1 MMRMAVRRV
10 LQIIPLL
17 FVISIISFALI
28 KLSPG
33 DPVKMFVTPN
43 MHPEDVERIRK
54 SLGLTFPVYIQ
65 YFRWLGQILHG
76 NLGYSLINSQPVL
89 GQIIQR
95 LPATVGLMGTSLAAT
110 LMFSIPLGLIAAK
123 YENTWIDHVLNMIS
137 YISISIPVFW
147 FGILLIDFFSV
158 KLNWLPSL
166 GMQTVGVNSFGDLVW
181 HAVLP
186 VTTLTFQ
193 GCGAYYRYVRSNTL
207 SEIRKSYV
215 EFGRA
220 KGLSIWKLLWYH
232 VLKNVMLPVI
242 TLLGMSLPTLISG
255 AYITESVFSWPGL
268 GSLSVNAIFSLDYPI
283 IMAMTLFSGL
293 LLIIGN
299 LLADITY
306 QIVDP
311 RIRK

>member
-1 MMRMAVRRV
+1 MSRMILRRM
-10 LQIIPLL
+10 LQIVPLL
-17 FVISIISFALI
+17 FVISVISFALV

-43 MHPEDVERIRK
+43 MHPEDVERIRR
-54 SLGLTFPVYIQ
+54 SLGLNLPIYEQ
-65 YFRWLGQILHG
+65 YFRWLGQIVHG
-76 NLGYSLINSQPVL
+76 NLGYSLQNSQPVL
-89 GQIIQR
+89 GQILQR
-95 LPATVGLMGTSLAAT
+95 LPATIGLMGTALAAT
-110 LMFSIPLGLIAAK
+110 LIIAIPLGLVAAK
-123 YENTWIDHVLNMIS
+123 YENTWIDRLLNMIS

-147 FGILLIDFFSV
+147 FGILLIEFFSV

-166 GMQTVGVNSFGDLVW
+166 GMQTIGENSFVDLAQ
-181 HAVLP
+181 HAILP

-215 EFGRA
+215 EFGHA
-220 KGLSIWKLLWYH
+220 KGLSIWKLLWSH
-232 VLKNVMLPVI
+232 ILKNVMLPVI

-268 GSLSVNAIFSLDYPI
+268 GLLSVDAIFSLDYPI

-293 LLIIGN
+293 MLILGN
-299 LLADITY
+299 LFADMTY
-306 QIVDP
+306 QFVDP

>member
-1 MMRMAVRRV
+1 MRMAVRRV

>member
-242 TLLGMSLPTLISG
+242 TLLGMSLPALISG

>member
-1 MMRMAVRRV
+1 MRMAVRRV

-242 TLLGMSLPTLISG
+242 TLLGMSLPALISG